1 MVLVD
6 RDIGKDRIIERG
18 REKRERKRL
27 REREKG
33 EGRVGERQTP

>member
-6 RDIGKDRIIERG
+6 RDRGKDRIIERG
-18 REKRERKRL
+18 REKRERKRV

-33 EGRVGERQTP
+33 GRQSG